1 MYVYDKFWYEDYNV
15 LFDSKRFHEFCPS
28 KHLTYIENLNAL
40 VRFSIY
46 CSILLFLI
54 GNDYRIFYL
63 PVMFLGVTFLFYKY
77 HDPTKLNESFSM
89 QEKQVDEEMNTQSK
103 KTNIHCKRPTI
114 DNPFMNPLLTDY
126 KENPNTEACTTDA
139 GIQDEINEKFDFNL
153 YRSYSDVFK
162 KESSDR
168 QFFTMPSTTIPNKR
182 HELTNWLYNSKPT
195 LKERHLFQK

>member
-1 MYVYDKFWYEDYNV
+1 
-15 LFDSKRFHEFCPS
+15 
-28 KHLTYIENLNAL
+28 
-40 VRFSIY
+40 
-46 CSILLFLI
+46 
-54 GNDYRIFYL
+54 
-63 PVMFLGVTFLFYKY
+63 
-77 HDPTKLNESFSM
+77 
-89 QEKQVDEEMNTQSK
+89 
-103 KTNIHCKRPTI
+103 
-114 DNPFMNPLLTDY
+114 MNPLLTDY

-139 GIQDEINEKFDFNL
+139 SIEDEINEKFDFNL